1 MAHFAKIDSDGLV
14 TYVTKLHNDVLL
26 DSEGNESEQIGIDYL
41 NNNIEQATWVQTS
54 YNNNLRKQYAGIG
67 YTYDSVN
74 DVFLSPKPFDSWTL
88 DSNFDWQPPVDMPN
102 DGNLYEWNEVNQ
114 TWDEISE

>member
-1 MAHFAKIDSDGLV
+1 MAHFAKIDSNGLV

-26 DSEGNESEQIGIDYL
+26 DSEGNEDEQIGIDFL

-67 YTYDSVN
+67 YSYDSEN
-74 DVFLSPKPFDSWTL
+74 DVFISPQPFDSWTL
-88 DSNFDWQPPVDMPN
+88 DSNFDWQPPVARPD
-102 DGNLYEWNEVNQ
+102 DDNLYDWNETNQ
-114 TWDEISE
+114 SWDLIVE